1 MKLFVS
7 LIIPTLL
14 IGRIS
19 HAAPAQVKPLVI
31 AQAIAPAQDGTGTTV
46 LPNGNGW
53 DIQDGTVSGDNLFHS
68 FDQFNVE
75 PNQTANFLTSPGI
88 HNILGRI
95 VGGNP
100 SLING
105 LIQVTGGNSNL
116 FLMNPA
122 GIIFGNGAQLNV
134 PADFTATTATGIGF
148 AGGWFNAFGVNDY
161 TNLSSSPND
170 FRFDSSS
177 PGGIINAGNLA
188 VGEGQNLAL
197 VGGTVV
203 STGTLTAPKGRVTV
217 ATVPGTSLLRVSPAG
232 NILSLEIEPP
242 TDAQGNPVLMTPL
255 MLPELLTGDGGN
267 LELGLVVN
275 NSGEVQL
282 SNSGIGV
289 EVGDVVVNQVAGE
302 TVTFSANRN
311 LTLVESQLGTTGD
324 LNLLAQDTVLIRDSV
339 ANPFIAQ
346 AGGNLYIQGNQSIDI
361 LALNHLDQTPFVSG
375 GNLTLVSDGIISGDA
390 HFASNG
396 SFALLNLSGEP
407 GNFLSLYDP
416 IIRADGD
423 VTFGNYEGPA
433 LLVEAT
439 GSISGRDITI
449 TGPDATLPVGLPGSD
464 LELLRTSPALILR
477 AGRTALA
484 DPVNVLPVI
493 EGGTTFEPGA
503 TLPTPGSIQV
513 GRINTGFDPTG
524 DAGPVILE
532 APGNIMTLN
541 IMATSISG
549 DGGEISVTAGGDVN
563 ISDIQ
568 ATSTSGNGGEITIT
582 TGGEITTLDIGTGS
596 VLGNSGEI
604 SLTAVGNIN
613 TFNIQT
619 TSTSGNGGEITLTT
633 GGEITTGELNT
644 SVIGGNGGAIALIA
658 NGNITTAE
666 INTSGGAQDLQGN
679 VIGDGTG
686 GDITLESQ
694 DTITIGG
701 DVNASGGTNGGNISL
716 TGDEIDFPGELNSV
730 DGTLL
735 IQPATLNQGIRI
747 GDNINSA
754 SLDLLNTE
762 LANLQD
768 GFSSITIG
776 RSDGTGTITITEGA
790 NFSDPVIIAGGSTL
804 ASPDLDNTWNI
815 TGVDSGTLNNI
826 AFSNIQNLIGGNLS
840 DNFIFAGGSVASF
853 NGGGGENTLTGD
865 STIDNTWSITG
876 VNSGILNNINF
887 SNIQNLMGG
896 NLNDS
901 FSFVAGEVTSIDG
914 GGGNNTLID
923 VSNTSSTW
931 NITGVDSGNFNN
943 INFSNIQNLTGGD
956 LDDSFLFTNDGS
968 LTGNL
973 DGGAGNLTLIG
984 DELNF
989 TGTISGTGSL
999 TLQPATSTQAI
1010 RIGGTDSGN
1019 TNTLDLTSTELSLL
1033 QDGFTS
1039 ILITG
1044 AITLAGDV
1052 AFSDPVTLTNS
1063 LGSITH
1069 TGGNIT
1075 GSDNATITV
1084 EADQDITTGDITTD
1098 GRDITIESA
1107 TGAIATG
1114 NLNVS
1119 GSMDGGDIQINANQ
1133 DITTG
1138 NITTDG
1144 DDITLESTTGAIA
1157 TGNLNTSGINDGG
1170 NIRILA
1176 STQITTEQINSS
1188 GRFGR
1193 GGNVFLDP
1201 SGDIQVSLIN
1211 AQGGTF
1217 GGNIDITTGRF
1228 FRATDTFTGA
1238 SGLNTSIS
1246 SFGSNSGGNIT
1257 IRHGGKGIIPFNV
1270 GDASINGTTGAITSS
1285 NFAIAPFQSFLFT
1298 EVVGDIQIISIPS
1311 NLTTSDLIAAANLVD
1326 DPVNPSF
1333 NPIDFTPAQ
1342 KSPFPT
1348 SDSEVPPR
1356 VPIDMGLAG
1365 VEFRFTN
1372 NYQQYLGSATN
1383 SSQGST
1389 NNSSQNSANNA
1400 SQSSNNN
1407 SFQNSANNNLLG
1419 SNNNASQDSNNNSFQ
1434 DSTNS
1439 SSQGNNNNSPT
1450 ATLPEI
1456 QETVTNIE
1464 KQTGVKPALIYAY
1477 FASPGYYTQ
1486 QSSAESLSDYLNNVA
1501 KPSDQLELILV
1512 TSKGLAT
1519 HYRVDA
1525 ATREKVE
1532 PVAKKFRRELENR
1545 SKIDYDKYLE
1555 PGQQLYNWLVAPLKA
1570 DLEEQEIENLV
1581 FIMDEK
1587 LRSLPLAALHDGEDF
1602 IVEEYSIGLMPSVS
1616 LLVNTDYVNIQES
1629 PVLAMG
1635 ATEFP
1640 ASLSHLPGVEIELG
1654 TIYQLRGGILALDKK
1669 FTING
1674 LTEQQRQQAFRIV
1687 HLGTH
1692 AKFKSGSP
1700 EKSYI
1705 HFYDQPL
1712 RLKRTAIQGLGLNLP
1727 VELLVLSA
1735 CETALGDIQAE
1746 LGFAGSAYQAGVK
1759 SVLASLWEVND
1770 TRTVGLMARL
1780 YYELARVPIKAEA
1793 LRQAQLALLN
1803 GEVYIEDNQLFYS
1816 PQQSGIP
1823 LEPEQKISKEDLSHP
1838 HYWSSFTL
1846 IGSPW

>member
-19 HAAPAQVKPLVI
+19 HAAPAQVQPLVI

-46 LPNGNGW
+46 IPNGNGW

-75 PNQTANFLTSPGI
+75 PNQTANFLTSPTI
-88 HNILGRI
+88 HNILGRV

-105 LIQVTGGNSNL
+105 LIQVTGGNPNL

-148 AGGWFNAFGVNDY
+148 ADGWFNAFGVNDY
-161 TNLSSSPND
+161 TNLSGYLND

-289 EVGDVVVNQVAGE
+289 ETGDVVVNQVAGE
-302 TVTFSANRN
+302 TVTFSAYRN
-311 LTLVESQLGTTGD
+311 LTLVESQLVTTGD
-324 LNLLAQDTVLIRDSV
+324 LNLLAQNTVRVRDSV

-416 IIRADGD
+416 IISADGD
-423 VTFGNYEGPA
+423 VTFGDYEGPA

-439 GSISGRDITI
+439 GSITGDNITI
-449 TGPDATLPVGLPGSD
+449 TGPDIGLTDVVPASD

-477 AGRTALA
+477 AGKTVL
-484 DPVNVLPVI
+484 DNQPTVLP
-493 EGGTTFEPGA
+493 ETTGGTDFQLGDP
-503 TLPTPGSIQV
+503 LPTPGSIEV
-513 GRINTGFDPTG
+513 GMINTRGLDPTG

-532 APGNIMTLN
+532 APGNITTLD
-541 IMATSISG
+541 IMAISP
-549 DGGEISVTAGGDVN
+549 
-563 ISDIQ
+563 
-568 ATSTSGNGGEITIT
+568 SGNGGEISLTAGGNIRTENLNTI
-582 TGGEITTLDIGTGS
+582 GFGS
-596 VLGNSGEI
+596 NGGEI
-604 SLTAVGNIN
+604 SLTAGGDIRTDDLN
-613 TFNIQT
+613 TFGAF
-619 TSTSGNGGEITLTT
+619 GN
-633 GGEITTGELNT
+633 
-644 SVIGGNGGAIALIA
+644 SGAIALTA
-658 NGNITTAE
+658 NGNITTAGLT
-666 INTSGGAQDLQGN
+666 TSGEVQDFLGN
-679 VIGDGTG
+679 IIMIADSG
-686 GDITLESQ
+686 GDITIESQ
-694 DTITIGG
+694 ETITISGN
-701 DVNASGGTNGGNISL
+701 VNASGETNSGNISL
-716 TGDEIDFPGELNSV
+716 TGDEIDFLGELNSV
-730 DGTLL
+730 GGTLL

-747 GDNINSA
+747 GDDINSA

-804 ASPDLDNTWNI
+804 ASLDLDNTWNI
-815 TGVDSGTLNNI
+815 TGVNSGTLNNI
-826 AFSNIQNLIGGNLS
+826 TFSNIQNLTGGNLT
-840 DNFIFAGGSVASF
+840 DNFIFAGGSVTSLD
-853 NGGGGENTLTGD
+853 GGGGENTLTGD

-876 VNSGILNNINF
+876 VDSGIINNIAF
-887 SNIQNLMGG
+887 SNIQNLIGG
-896 NLNDS
+896 DLNDS
-901 FSFVAGEVTSIDG
+901 FSFVGGEVTSIDG
-914 GGGNNTLID
+914 GGGSNTLID
-923 VSNTSSTW
+923 ESNTPSTW

-956 LDDSFLFTNDGS
+956 LDDSFSFTNDGS

-973 DGGAGNLTLIG
+973 DGGAGNLILIG
-984 DELNF
+984 DEVNF
-989 TGTISGTGSL
+989 SGKISGNGSL

-1010 RIGGTDSGN
+1010 RIGGNDSGN
-1019 TNTLDLTSTELSLL
+1019 TNTLDLTSEELSLL

-1052 AFSDPVTLTNS
+1052 AFKDPVTLMNS

-1084 EADQDITTGDITTD
+1084 EANQDITTGDITTD
-1098 GRDITIESA
+1098 GRDIT
-1107 TGAIATG
+1107 
-1114 NLNVS
+1114 L
-1119 GSMDGGDIQINANQ
+1119 Q
-1133 DITTG
+1133 
-1138 NITTDG
+1138 
-1144 DDITLESTTGAIA
+1144 STTGAITTGNLDTSGINDGGDITVQSTTDA
-1157 TGNLNTSGINDGG
+1157 IVTGNLNTSGITDGG
-1170 NIRILA
+1170 DIRILA
-1176 STQITTEQINSS
+1176 DIQITTEQINSS

-1201 SGDIQVSLIN
+1201 SGDIQVSSIN

-1246 SFGSNSGGNIT
+1246 SFGNNSGGSIT
-1257 IRHGGKGIIPFNV
+1257 IRHGGNGIIPFNV
-1270 GDASINGTTGAITSS
+1270 GDASINGTAGAITSS
-1285 NFAIAPFQSFLFT
+1285 NFAIAPVQSFPFT
-1298 EVVGDIQIISIPS
+1298 QVVGDIQIISIPS
-1311 NLTTSDLIAAANLVD
+1311 NLTNSDLISAANSVSVD
-1326 DPVNPSF
+1326 DPINPSF

-1342 KSPFPT
+1342 TPPFPT
-1348 SDSEVPPR
+1348 PDSEDPPQ
-1356 VPIDMGLAG
+1356 VLFDIGLAG

-1372 NYQQYLGSATN
+1372 NYQNYLGSNDNT
-1383 SSQGST
+1383 S
-1389 NNSSQNSANNA
+1389 
-1400 SQSSNNN
+1400 
-1407 SFQNSANNNLLG
+1407 
-1419 SNNNASQDSNNNSFQ
+1419 
-1434 DSTNS
+1434 
-1439 SSQGNNNNSPT
+1439 T
-1450 ATLPEI
+1450 ATLPRI
-1456 QETVTNIE
+1456 KETVTNIE

-1477 FASPGYYTQ
+1477 FASPGYYSTQ
-1486 QSSAESLSDYLNNVA
+1486 SNAEALSSSFNPSAQSTD
-1501 KPSDQLELILV
+1501 KLELILV
-1512 TSKGLAT
+1512 TSKGEPIR
-1519 HYRVDA
+1519 YRVDA

-1532 PVAKKFRRELENR
+1532 PVAKKFRRELKYR
-1545 SKIDYDKYLE
+1545 SKIGDDKYLE

-1581 FIMDEK
+1581 FIMDEN

-1654 TIYQLRGGILALDKK
+1654 TIYQLRGGALALDQK

-1700 EKSYI
+1700 EKSFI
-1705 HFYDQPL
+1705 HFHDQPL
-1712 RLKRTAIQGLGLNLP
+1712 RLNRAAIQGLGLNNLP

-1735 CETALGDIQAE
+1735 CETALGDLEAE

-1759 SVLASLWEVND
+1759 SVLASLWDVND

-1780 YYELARVPIKAEA
+1780 YDELAKVPIKAEA
-1793 LRQAQLALLN
+1793 LRQAQLAMLN
-1803 GEVYIEDNQLFYS
+1803 GEVYIQDNQLFYS

-1823 LEPEQKISKEDLSHP
+1823 LDPEQKISKEDLSHP
-1838 HYWSSFTL
+1838 HYWSSFTV

>member
-1 MKLFVS
+1 MGVCNTPLRFPNNSSMKLFVS

-19 HAAPAQVKPLVI
+19 HATPAQVKPLVI

-46 LPNGNGW
+46 ILNGNGW
-53 DIQDGTVSGDNLFHS
+53 DIQAGTVSGDNLFHS

-75 PNQTANFLTSPGI
+75 SNQTANFLTSPTI
-88 HNILGRI
+88 HNILGRV

-148 AGGWFNAFGVNDY
+148 ADGWFNAFGVNDY
-161 TNLSSSPND
+161 TNLSGYPNA

-188 VGEGQNLAL
+188 VGEGQNLTL

-203 STGTLTAPKGRVTV
+203 STGTLTAPEGTVTV
-217 ATVPGTSLLRVSPAG
+217 AAVPGTSLVRVSQPG

-242 TDAQGNPVLMTPL
+242 TDIQGNPVPITPL
-255 MLPELLTGDGGN
+255 MLPGLLAYGGN
-267 LELGLVVN
+267 LELGVVN
-275 NSGEVQL
+275 NSGEVRL

-289 EVGDVVVNQVAGE
+289 ETGDVVVNQVAGE
-302 TVTFSANRN
+302 TVTFSAYRN
-311 LTLVESQLGTTGD
+311 LTLVESQLVTTGD
-324 LNLLAQDTVLIRDSV
+324 LNLLAQNRVLIRDSV

-375 GNLTLVSDGIISGDA
+375 GNLSLVSDGIISGDA
-390 HFASNG
+390 HFASSG
-396 SFALLNLSGEP
+396 SFSLLNLSGEP
-407 GNFLSLYDP
+407 SNFLSLYDP
-416 IIRADGD
+416 IIRAAGD
-423 VTFGNYEGPA
+423 VTFGDYTGPA

-439 GSISGRDITI
+439 GSITGGNINI
-449 TGPDATLPVGLPGSD
+449 TGPDATLPAGPPGSD

-477 AGRTALA
+477 AGRTVLA
-484 DPVNVLPVI
+484 NPVSVLPVI
-493 EGGTTFEPGA
+493 ETGTTFEAGVP
-503 TLPTPGSIQV
+503 LQPPGSIQV
-513 GRINTGFDPTG
+513 GMINTGFDPTG

-532 APGNIMTLN
+532 APGNITTLD
-541 IMATSISG
+541 IMANSLSG
-549 DGGEISVTAGGDVN
+549 DGGEITLTAVGN
-563 ISDIQ
+563 INTSSIQ
-568 ATSTSGNGGEITIT
+568 TASSSGNGGEITI
-582 TGGEITTLDIGTGS
+582 
-596 VLGNSGEI
+596 
-604 SLTAVGNIN
+604 
-613 TFNIQT
+613 
-619 TSTSGNGGEITLTT
+619 TT

-658 NGNITTAE
+658 NGSITTAE

-804 ASPDLDNTWNI
+804 ASLDLDNTWNI
-815 TGVDSGTLNNI
+815 TGVNSGTLNNI
-826 AFSNIQNLIGGNLS
+826 TFSNIQNLTGGNLT
-840 DNFIFAGGSVASF
+840 DNFIFAGGSVTSLD
-853 NGGGGENTLTGD
+853 GGGGENTLTGD

-876 VNSGILNNINF
+876 VDSGIINNIAF
-887 SNIQNLMGG
+887 SNIQNLIGG
-896 NLNDS
+896 DLNDS
-901 FSFVAGEVTSIDG
+901 FSFVGGEVTSIDG
-914 GGGNNTLID
+914 GGGSNTLID
-923 VSNTSSTW
+923 ESNTPSTW

-956 LDDSFLFTNDGS
+956 LDDSFSFTNDGS

-973 DGGAGNLTLIG
+973 DGGAGNLILIG
-984 DELNF
+984 DEVNF
-989 TGTISGTGSL
+989 SGKISGNGSL

-1010 RIGGTDSGN
+1010 RIGGNDSGN
-1019 TNTLDLTSTELSLL
+1019 TNTLDLTSEELSLL

-1052 AFSDPVTLTNS
+1052 AFKDPVTLMNS

-1084 EADQDITTGDITTD
+1084 EANQDITTGDITTD
-1098 GRDITIESA
+1098 GRDIT
-1107 TGAIATG
+1107 
-1114 NLNVS
+1114 L
-1119 GSMDGGDIQINANQ
+1119 Q
-1133 DITTG
+1133 
-1138 NITTDG
+1138 
-1144 DDITLESTTGAIA
+1144 STTGAITTGNLDTSGINDGGDITVQSTTDA
-1157 TGNLNTSGINDGG
+1157 IVTGNLNTSGITDGG
-1170 NIRILA
+1170 DIRILA
-1176 STQITTEQINSS
+1176 DIQITTEQINSS

-1201 SGDIQVSLIN
+1201 SGDIQVSSIN

-1246 SFGSNSGGNIT
+1246 SFGNNSGGSIT
-1257 IRHGGKGIIPFNV
+1257 IRHGGNGIIPFNV
-1270 GDASINGTTGAITSS
+1270 GDASINGTAGAITSS
-1285 NFAIAPFQSFLFT
+1285 NFAIAPVQSFPFT
-1298 EVVGDIQIISIPS
+1298 QVVGDIQIISIPS
-1311 NLTTSDLIAAANLVD
+1311 NLTNSDLISAANSVSVD
-1326 DPVNPSF
+1326 DPINPSF

-1342 KSPFPT
+1342 TPPFPT
-1348 SDSEVPPR
+1348 PDSEDPPQ
-1356 VPIDMGLAG
+1356 VLFDIGLAG

-1372 NYQQYLGSATN
+1372 NYQNYLGSNDNT
-1383 SSQGST
+1383 S
-1389 NNSSQNSANNA
+1389 
-1400 SQSSNNN
+1400 
-1407 SFQNSANNNLLG
+1407 
-1419 SNNNASQDSNNNSFQ
+1419 
-1434 DSTNS
+1434 
-1439 SSQGNNNNSPT
+1439 T
-1450 ATLPEI
+1450 ATLPRI
-1456 QETVTNIE
+1456 KETVTNIE

-1477 FASPGYYTQ
+1477 FASPGYYSTQ
-1486 QSSAESLSDYLNNVA
+1486 SNAEALSSSFNPSAQSTD
-1501 KPSDQLELILV
+1501 KLELILV
-1512 TSKGLAT
+1512 TSKGEPIR
-1519 HYRVDA
+1519 YRVDA

-1532 PVAKKFRRELENR
+1532 PVAKKFRRELKYRN
-1545 SKIDYDKYLE
+1545 KIGYDKYLE
-1555 PGQQLYNWLVAPLKA
+1555 PAQQLYNWLVAPLKA

-1640 ASLSHLPGVEIELG
+1640 APLSRLPGVEIELS
-1654 TIYQLRGGILALDKK
+1654 TIYQLRGGILALDNK

-1700 EKSYI
+1700 DKSFI

-1712 RLKRTAIQGLGLNLP
+1712 RLNREAIQGLGLNNLP

-1735 CETALGDIQAE
+1735 CETALGNLEAE

-1759 SVLASLWEVND
+1759 SVLASLWDVND

-1780 YYELARVPIKAEA
+1780 YDELAKVPIKAEA
-1793 LRQAQLALLN
+1793 LRQAQLAMLN

-1816 PQQSGIP
+1816 PQQSGIALDP
-1823 LEPEQKISKEDLSHP
+1823 DQKISKEDLSHP